1 MRFLFYFLLVFF
13 FTSCQN
19 GKEPLLGET
28 EYQRNKNASFKD
40 ATKSPLSK
48 ADRKKFKGLSFFP
61 FDSSY
66 VIQAQLKKI
75 PNSEWF
81 QMKTTTDRSTKERVY
96 GVLSFQLRGNPYSL
110 HVYQGEEHLNSEDL
124 KDYLFLPFLDL
135 TNGNES
141 YGGGRYIDLKISES
155 DYIIIDFNK
164 AYNPYCVYN
173 DKFSCPIVPRI
184 NFLNTEI
191 RAGEMNY
198 EK

>member
-1 MRFLFYFLLVFF
+1 MRFLFYFFLVFIF
-13 FTSCQN
+13 SSCQN

-61 FDSSY
+61 FDSSF
-66 VIQAQLKKI
+66 VVQAQLKRI

-81 QMKTTTDRSTKERVY
+81 QMNTTTDRSTKERVF
-96 GVLSFQLRGNPYSL
+96 GVLSFRLQGKQYSL
-110 HVYQGEEHLNSEDL
+110 NVYQGEENLISEDL

-141 YGGGRYIDLKISES
+141 YGGGRYIDLKIPES
-155 DYIIIDFNK
+155 NNMIIDFNK

-173 DKFSCPIVPRI
+173 EKFSCPIVPRD

>member
-1 MRFLFYFLLVFF
+1 MRFLFYFFLVFF

-40 ATKSPLSK
+40 VTKSPLSK

>member
-1 MRFLFYFLLVFF
+1 MRFLFYFFLVFF